1 VDEQAEAGVAEDFG
15 LAGVVG
21 QADAVFGEK
30 RDGVEKSNRPDP
42 DLTFPVFEL
51 ILYTAKEKIIQDP
64 QKGKGEVF
72 MKKAICLLAALSL
85 GMAVLAGAAMA
96 WERGTHAFIADK
108 LKKAGGPYNIDE
120 MYGAM
125 APDVFNYLF
134 TMPNV
139 AFRDYLYDQT
149 HHQFLKVKE
158 AVKWGYEKSSAYGFL
173 SHNNVWGADST
184 AHIAS
189 RTLLLNEGYVITKAK
204 MLHDYLMMD
213 PGYAALVGPYPGI
226 GIEICHNVIEAAG
239 DIILARNDASV
250 GAKLMEIA
258 LRPKPHMQNLMVRA
272 YAQGLAD
279 SSNSLGYPITLAQA
293 EQLIRSEETNF
304 RMSCI
309 SYGYLLQ
316 QSESVILEN
325 VIEQF
330 KELAKSY
337 LALYLPA
344 VPDDAIIV
352 GLLETSFPLA
362 IGLIQN
368 DYMKEIQATIAM
380 VKRNMVKEV
389 K

>member
-1 VDEQAEAGVAEDFG
+1 
-15 LAGVVG
+15 
-21 QADAVFGEK
+21 
-30 RDGVEKSNRPDP
+30 
-42 DLTFPVFEL
+42 
-51 ILYTAKEKIIQDP
+51 
-64 QKGKGEVF
+64 
-72 MKKAICLLAALSL
+72 MKKTICLLAALAI
-85 GMAVLAGAAMA
+85 GMAVLAGAAIA

-149 HHQFLKVKE
+149 HHQSLKVKT

-189 RTLLLNEGYVITKAK
+189 LTLLLNEGYVITKAE
-204 MLHDYLMMD
+204 MLNYWLIANV
-213 PGYAALVGPYPGI
+213 PQYAALVSGAPAVGVD
-226 GIEICHNVIEAAG
+226 ICHNVIEAAG
-239 DIILARNDASV
+239 DIVLARNDTSV

-272 YAQGLAD
+272 YAQGLSD
-279 SSNSLGYPITLAQA
+279 VSGSYGYPINLSQA
-293 EQLIRSEETNF
+293 EQLIRSEEEGF
-304 RMSCI
+304 RTSCI
-309 SYGYLLQ
+309 AYGFLLQ
-316 QSESVILEN
+316 QDESIILAN
-325 VIEQF
+325 VIAQF
-330 KELAKSY
+330 KQLAQVF
-337 LALYLPA
+337 LALYGLP
-344 VPDDAIIV
+344 VPDDATLTA
-352 GLLETSFPLA
+352 LLQVSFQA
-362 IGLIQN
+362 ADDLIKD
-368 DYMKEIQATIAM
+368 DYMGEILATIAM

>member
-1 VDEQAEAGVAEDFG
+1 
-15 LAGVVG
+15 
-21 QADAVFGEK
+21 
-30 RDGVEKSNRPDP
+30 
-42 DLTFPVFEL
+42 
-51 ILYTAKEKIIQDP
+51 
-64 QKGKGEVF
+64 
-72 MKKAICLLAALSL
+72 
-85 GMAVLAGAAMA
+85 MA

-134 TMPNV
+134 TTPNV
-139 AFRDYLYDQT
+139 AFRNYLYDQT
-149 HHQFLKVKE
+149 HHQFLKVKA

-189 RTLLLNEGYVITKAK
+189 RTLLPGEGYVITKAK
-204 MLHDYLMMD
+204 MLDNWLFANV
-213 PGYAALVGPYPGI
+213 PQYAALVSEAPAVGVD
-226 GIEICHNVIEAAG
+226 ICHNVIEAAG
-239 DIILARNDASV
+239 DIVLARRGASV

-279 SSNSLGYPITLAQA
+279 SSNSLGYSITLAQA
-293 EQLIRSEETNF
+293 EQLIRSEEEDF
-304 RMSCI
+304 RTSCI
-309 SYGYLLQ
+309 SYGFQLQ
-316 QSESVILEN
+316 QDEDVILAN
-325 VIEQF
+325 VIAEF
-330 KELAKSY
+330 KQLAVLY
-337 LALYLPA
+337 LALNGLP
-344 VPDDAIIV
+344 VPDDATLT
-352 GLLETSFPLA
+352 LLLQTSFQVA
-362 IGLIQN
+362 DSLIKD

>member
-1 VDEQAEAGVAEDFG
+1 
-15 LAGVVG
+15 
-21 QADAVFGEK
+21 
-30 RDGVEKSNRPDP
+30 
-42 DLTFPVFEL
+42 
-51 ILYTAKEKIIQDP
+51 
-64 QKGKGEVF
+64 
-72 MKKAICLLAALSL
+72 MKKAICLLVAVSL
-85 GMAVLAGAAMA
+85 GVAVLAGAAMA
-96 WERGTHAFIADK
+96 WERGTHAYIADK

-120 MYGAM
+120 MYGSM

-139 AFRDYLYDQT
+139 VYREYLYNQT
-149 HHQFLKVKE
+149 HHQFLKVKN

-189 RTLLLNEGYVITKAK
+189 RTLLPNQGYIITKAE
-204 MLHDYLMMD
+204 MLHGYLMRD
-213 PGYAALVGPYPGI
+213 AGYAALVGPNPSI

-239 DIILARNDASV
+239 DIVLARNDASV

-272 YAQGLAD
+272 YAKGLAEFSASTPFSID
-279 SSNSLGYPITLAQA
+279 IPTA
-293 EQLIRSEETNF
+293 EQFIRSEETSF

-309 SYGYLLQ
+309 SYGVLLQ

-330 KELAKSY
+330 TALAKSY
-337 LALYLPA
+337 LALYLPD
-344 VPDDAIIV
+344 VPDDAIII
-352 GLLETSFPLA
+352 GLLEISFPLA
-362 IGLIQN
+362 IGLIQD
-368 DYMKEIQATIAM
+368 DYMREIRSTIAM
-380 VKRNMVKEV
+380 VKRNMVKEG